1 MMPAGR
7 PRWILCWLLFGAS
20 ALSFLDR
27 QVLSVLAPALT
38 AEFGMSNTDYSRVV
52 TAFVLSYT
60 IMFTLGGRMMDRIG
74 TKLGMALAVGLWSI
88 ASGAHALVY
97 GAMGLGI
104 ARFFLGIGE
113 GACFPGVTKG
123 AVEWFP
129 MEQRVLAIG
138 IANGGSSFGAALA
151 PPLTSWVTS
160 LFGWRGAFLATGT
173 LGMIWVGAWLGV
185 CRRFS
190 TERSLS
196 PAACAIPI
204 ASLLRRP
211 DVWRVLGARSVF
223 DPVFY
228 FFMFWIPQYLAR
240 ERGFSLKQ
248 IGAWFWM
255 PFLAL
260 GISNILS
267 GRLSDALVARGWA
280 PLKARAVLLTVAAFG
295 MTAIWL
301 TPAAPS
307 EKWAIAVMSAVMAAH
322 GLWITNFL
330 GLLSDRFPANA
341 IATVT
346 GLTGTAGG
354 LMGALTGLCIGP
366 IVDRYGF
373 RPLFLAAGVAYL
385 FALLLLP
392 LRRPEL

>member
-1 MMPAGR
+1 M
-7 PRWILCWLLFGAS
+7 
-20 ALSFLDR
+20 
-27 QVLSVLAPALT
+27 
-38 AEFGMSNTDYSRVV
+38 
-52 TAFVLSYT
+52 
-60 IMFTLGGRMMDRIG
+60 
-74 TKLGMALAVGLWSI
+74 WSI

-97 GAMGLGI
+97 GAVGLGV

-129 MEQRVLAIG
+129 IEQRGVAIG
-138 IANGGSSFGAALA
+138 IAIGGSSFGAALA
-151 PPLTSWVTS
+151 PPLTSWITS
-160 LFGWRGAFLATGT
+160 LFGWRGAFLSTGT
-173 LGMIWVGAWLGV
+173 LGMIWVAVWLGV
-185 CRRFS
+185 CRRVS
-190 TERSLS
+190 TEGTAA
-196 PAACAIPI
+196 PAADAIPI

-248 IGAWFWM
+248 IGAWFWV
-255 PFLAL
+255 PFLVL
-260 GISNILS
+260 GLSNILS
-267 GRLSDALVARGWA
+267 GRLSDALVSRGWA
-280 PLKARAVLLTVAAFG
+280 PSRARSVLLTVAAFG

-307 EKWAIAVMSAVMAAH
+307 VKWAIAAMSAVMAAH

-330 GLLSDRFPANA
+330 GLLSDRFPAGA

-346 GLTGTAGG
+346 GLTGTSGG
-354 LMGALTGLCIGP
+354 LTGALSGLCIGP
-366 IVDRYGF
+366 VVDRYGF
-373 RPLFLAAGVAYL
+373 RPVFLAAGVAYL

-392 LRRPEL
+392 LRRSES